1 VSDLPERELARA
13 LEHGL
18 RDGFPERT
26 RTALHLAELLLDAVD
41 EALPLSQGRGS
52 ARELELL
59 AQRADVYGWDG
70 PPGWDEVLARGIG
83 ERGHIEAAP
92 SPIDGLGGPRDREAQ
107 QQLGAER
114 TRAEA
119 RRLLDIGR
127 EAAQLG
133 TASGAS
139 ATELVAHPT
148 LPPGGLLVAAHAS
161 LLRLLSLSAASAL
174 LELPEDLQAG
184 QLPPASLE
192 AIVAEIDS
200 RASSGSDFA
209 SAQEEWLARLLRDNP
224 SAQEPAFRTFFAGV
238 SQALRLSVAL
248 CAWVRDA
255 REGRLP
261 VDLETVVGAIGA
273 WQPERWQSLRHGVP
287 AAWTSEL
294 CPPEPDA
301 PPVARLAREC
311 ERALDLIGRLWTAR
325 NVSATGFAALATLLF
340 ARTCSVLA
348 LREELG

>member
-1 VSDLPERELARA
+1 MSESPERELARA

-41 EALPLSQGRGS
+41 EALPLSEGRGD

-70 PPGWDEVLARGIG
+70 PPGWDEVLLRGIG
-83 ERGHIEAAP
+83 ERGEIEPAA
-92 SPIDGLGGPRDREAQ
+92 SPLDGLGVSPDRDAQ
-107 QQLGAER
+107 RQLGAER
-114 TRAEA
+114 IRGEA
-119 RRLLDIGR
+119 RRLIQIGR

-133 TASGAS
+133 TGSGAS
-139 ATELVAHPT
+139 ATELAAHPT

-184 QLPPASLE
+184 ELPPAALE
-192 AIVAEIDS
+192 PLVAEIDA
-200 RASSGSDFA
+200 RAASGSDFGA
-209 SAQEEWLARLLRDNP
+209 AQEEWLARLLRDNS
-224 SAQEPAFRTFFAGV
+224 SAQDPAFRTFFAGL
-238 SQALRLSVAL
+238 SQSLRLAVALR
-248 CAWVRDA
+248 AWAPEA
-255 REGRLP
+255 RKGRLP
-261 VDLETVVGAIGA
+261 SDLETVVGAIGA

-287 AAWTSEL
+287 AAWTAEL
-294 CPPEPDA
+294 CPPTPDV
-301 PPVARLAREC
+301 PPIARLAREC
-311 ERALDLIGRLWTAR
+311 DLALDLIGRLWTAR
-325 NVSATGFAALATLLF
+325 NVSRTGFAALATLLF
-340 ARTCSVLA
+340 ARTCSILA